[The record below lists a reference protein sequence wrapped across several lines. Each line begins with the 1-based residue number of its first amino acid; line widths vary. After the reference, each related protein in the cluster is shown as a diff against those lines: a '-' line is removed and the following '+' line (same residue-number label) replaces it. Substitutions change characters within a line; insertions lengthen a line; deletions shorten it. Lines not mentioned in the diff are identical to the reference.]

1 MDPKIERINGEVKVW
16 CAIPETD
23 QIKINGDMYG
33 PINTPHPISVKEVK
47 LMLFYGKDVKAVEP
61 GATKEEIK
69 AADVLTL
76 DVLEDAEELF
86 LMEEIEDE
94 EPEDKEPSVGMG
106 APVTLAA
113 APASTAKTKTTTTV
127 SKETE

>member
-47 LMLFYGKDVKAVEP
+47 AVEP

-86 LMEEIEDE
+86 LMEEVEDE
-94 EPEDKEPSVGMG
+94 EPEDKEPSLGMG
-106 APVTLAA
+106 SPVTLTA
-113 APASTAKTKTTTTV
+113 APASTPKTKTIT

>member
-69 AADVLTL
+69 AAYRRLVKIHHPDRGGIQDNFIKLNNAYEVL
-76 DVLEDAEELF
+76 
-86 LMEEIEDE
+86 
-94 EPEDKEPSVGMG
+94 KEYYNI
-106 APVTLAA
+106 
-113 APASTAKTKTTTTV
+113 
-127 SKETE
+127 

>member
-1 MDPKIERINGEVKVW
+1 MDPKIERINDELKAW

-47 LMLFYGKDVKAVEP
+47 LMLFYGKEVKAVEP

-76 DVLEDAEELF
+76 DVLEEAEELF
-86 LMEEIEDE
+86 LMEEAEDE

-106 APVTLAA
+106 SPVTLTA
-113 APASTAKTKTTTTV
+113 APASTPKTTV

>member
-1 MDPKIERINGEVKVW
+1 MDPKIERINDELKVW

-33 PINTPHPISVKEVK
+33 PINTPHPLSVKEVK

-86 LMEEIEDE
+86 LMEEVEDE

-113 APASTAKTKTTTTV
+113 APASTPKTTV